1 MPDKPYY
8 LAYEARY
15 KKVFAAGGDC
25 WGHSTDDETL
35 ATTLEKW
42 VSDNQLKGMNIIEFA
57 CGEGASGV
65 LLSRLGC
72 LYHGVDISPSAVE
85 KAKESLWDF
94 PSARVNLLDMVKDTL
109 GEVYDAALDCM
120 GFHMLVT
127 DSDRAAYLRNAYN
140 SLKNG
145 APMLFFRET
154 YRREVYNGSVE
165 SLEQWKTTTG
175 DDYDTPQQRFVK
187 HGDKEIEVWIPLV
200 PARAR
205 NKEGY
210 FTEMNDA
217 GFVVDDF
224 VEMDMNEQCP
234 YSVSIYV
241 HKP

>member
-8 LAYEARY
+8 LAYESRY
-15 KKVFAAGGDC
+15 QKVFAAGGDC
-25 WGHSTDDETL
+25 WGHGSDDETL
-35 ATTLEKW
+35 AITLEKW
-42 VSDNQLKGMNIIEFA
+42 VNDNQLKGKRVGEYA

-85 KAKESLWDF
+85 KAKESLLDF
-94 PSARVNLLDMVKDTL
+94 PVARVSQLDMVKETT

-140 SLKNG
+140 SLKRG

-154 YRREVYNGSVE
+154 YRREVYNGNVE
-165 SLEQWKTTTG
+165 SLEQWKSITG
-175 DDYDTPQQRFVK
+175 DDYDTPQQRFAK
-187 HGDKEIEVWIPLV
+187 SGDKEVEVWIPLV

-210 FTEMNDA
+210 IAEMNDA

-234 YSVSIYV
+234 YSASIYV

>member
-8 LAYEARY
+8 FAYETRY
-15 KKVFAAGGDC
+15 QKVFAAGGDC
-25 WGHSTDDETL
+25 WGHGTDDETL
-35 ATTLEKW
+35 ALTLEKW
-42 VSDNQLKGMNIIEFA
+42 VNDNQLKGKRVIEYA

-65 LLSRLGC
+65 LFSRLGC

-85 KAKESLWDF
+85 KAKESLLDF
-94 PSARVNLLDMVKDTL
+94 PAARVSQLDMVKETT

-127 DSDRAAYLRNAYN
+127 DNDRETYLRNAYN
-140 SLKNG
+140 SLKSS

-154 YRREVYNGSVE
+154 YRREVYNGNVE
-165 SLEQWKTTTG
+165 SLEQWKTITG
-175 DDYDTPQQRFVK
+175 DDYDTPQQRFAK
-187 HGDKEIEVWIPLV
+187 SGDKEVEVWIPLV

-210 FTEMNDA
+210 IAEMRDA

-234 YSVSIYV
+234 YSASIYV